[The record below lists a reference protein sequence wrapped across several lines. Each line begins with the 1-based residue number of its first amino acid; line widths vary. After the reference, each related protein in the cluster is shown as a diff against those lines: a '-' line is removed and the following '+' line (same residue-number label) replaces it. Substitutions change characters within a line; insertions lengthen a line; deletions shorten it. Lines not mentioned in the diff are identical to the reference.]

1 MIKSKFLEV
10 GLVNQKSARKLSGPD
25 IFLIIS
31 LAILGFMAMLFI
43 IYPELGIQLSLA
55 GRWFLNV
62 TQYTDPLYVYLFV
75 AISTFIANVTVFI
88 YIPYAAIIFFAA
100 TQQHLDPFILI
111 ISSSI
116 AAALGE
122 FTAYL
127 AGMIGNKLAQSKE
140 EYKEKVD
147 NLKKLLESK
156 PKLVP
161 ILIYLMGATPLPDD
175 VLLVPLG
182 LARYGWLKSIIPT
195 FLGKLTMIFILV
207 FGGIFFSGLISPPT
221 EAPGPYDWV
230 NDLFVLF
237 VIILVVYAVFKVD
250 FSKLLKKA
258 GLDVEEPELNKKS
271 KEKTPPQNN
280 DS

>member
-1 MIKSKFLEV
+1 M
-10 GLVNQKSARKLSGPD
+10 NQKSARKLSGPD

-271 KEKTPPQNN
+271 KEKTHPQNN